1 MSDVEITGHLGEN
14 PLSDYPHAR
23 HHCVV
28 FPLRGVG
35 GFGGAAAAAATHCPN
50 CFCWVCDTP
59 VAACTSWTKH
69 CLAKPDDPI
78 WQERRRRVQQSK
90 VSSPLPET
98 AAAPLP
104 AVPVVVIPAD
114 TPHGVHAQHLN
125 PIAAP
130 GPIGVSVVERAGS
143 RPAQRNLRGTY
154 CVCDVIDNELGA
166 LRTQNFKLK
175 RHSVIS

>member
-1 MSDVEITGHLGEN
+1 MVSSVSTGH
-14 PLSDYPHAR
+14 
-23 HHCVV
+23 
-28 FPLRGVG
+28 
-35 GFGGAAAAAATHCPN
+35 
-50 CFCWVCDTP
+50 
-59 VAACTSWTKH
+59 CTSWTKH

-90 VSSPLPET
+90 VSSPLPAT

-175 RHSVIS
+175 RPHSAVTPGLPYDKHFLGDFACVWRCKRCGKPPPIDAAALLDRKRRREREDLQRRRWG